1 MQLQLIEPSPDDE
14 IEIRREVLNRS
25 RIRADSSQEAP
36 IISRKGIDQFCPDQ
50 VLRLMVSKGPQPV
63 ASAGSNQGINVRF
76 EQFLSTWPG
85 AWQRQD
91 WPTQKQIFQQRALVA
106 ATQ

>member
-50 VLRLMVSKGPQPV
+50 VLRLMVSEGPQPV

-76 EQFLSTWPG
+76 EQFLLTWPG
-85 AWQRQD
+85 TWQRQD
-91 WPTQKQIFQQRALVA
+91 
-106 ATQ
+106 

>member
-36 IISRKGIDQFCPDQ
+36 IISRKGID
-50 VLRLMVSKGPQPV
+50 
-63 ASAGSNQGINVRF
+63 
-76 EQFLSTWPG
+76 
-85 AWQRQD
+85 
-91 WPTQKQIFQQRALVA
+91 
-106 ATQ
+106 